1 MRSSTGASVARYTVL
16 ILLAVI
22 FLIPFYILVRNAFS
36 SQAGIAAANWAILPD
51 NFGWENLRDLFGNPS
66 VPVARSLVNSAVV
79 AVLQTVG
86 TLVISAMAGYGLAR
100 IENRAAN
107 LVLILTILTLMV
119 PTAVTFVPTFVMVS
133 SLGWISTLRGLV
145 IPGLFSAFA
154 TFLFRQW
161 FTGFPRDLEEAA
173 FIDGAGY
180 WRTFWQVVMPNAGG
194 ITGAIGTIVFMGS
207 WNGFLWPLLIG
218 QDPGMRTIQV
228 TLSAFMTSQRPDYP
242 QLFAGAMISIIPVL
256 LIFLFLQR
264 YLVRGVEQT
273 GID

>member
-107 LVLILTILTLMV
+107 LVLILTILTLM
-119 PTAVTFVPTFVMVS
+119 
-133 SLGWISTLRGLV
+133 
-145 IPGLFSAFA
+145 
-154 TFLFRQW
+154 
-161 FTGFPRDLEEAA
+161 
-173 FIDGAGY
+173 
-180 WRTFWQVVMPNAGG
+180 
-194 ITGAIGTIVFMGS
+194 
-207 WNGFLWPLLIG
+207 
-218 QDPGMRTIQV
+218 
-228 TLSAFMTSQRPDYP
+228 
-242 QLFAGAMISIIPVL
+242 
-256 LIFLFLQR
+256 
-264 YLVRGVEQT
+264 
-273 GID
+273 